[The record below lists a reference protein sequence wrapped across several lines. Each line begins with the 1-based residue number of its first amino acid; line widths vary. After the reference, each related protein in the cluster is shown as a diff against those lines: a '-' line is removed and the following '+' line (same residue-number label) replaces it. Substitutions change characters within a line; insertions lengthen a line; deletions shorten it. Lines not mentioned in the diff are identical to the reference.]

1 MCTYSLD
8 IIDSMSVLSAN
19 EQEIVESG
27 QNVWRTLYVMFF
39 CGSPWRLGSHID
51 MQIRLNTQCP
61 VFNHGMFS
69 VSLPHGKASAPGGR
83 EEDAVSGK
91 HSLPTAEGLPT
102 HSFLPM
108 CRNICKCGWPA
119 SATAAVIVVSA
130 KKAFVERELMPST
143 ASRPT
148 SGGRGRR
155 RRCYLP
161 GTSRAWIQPAPVGWG
176 ASCWLCEWTAPASSS
191 PTA

>member
-1 MCTYSLD
+1 
-8 IIDSMSVLSAN
+8 MSGFQPRNVLR
-19 EQEIVESG
+19 E
-27 QNVWRTLYVMFF
+27 
-39 CGSPWRLGSHID
+39 
-51 MQIRLNTQCP
+51 
-61 VFNHGMFS
+61 
-69 VSLPHGKASAPGGR
+69 PHGKASAPDGR

-119 SATAAVIVVSA
+119 SATAAAIVVSA
-130 KKAFVERELMPST
+130 KKAFFERQLMPST
-143 ASRPT
+143 ASRPP

-176 ASCWLCEWTAPASSS
+176 ASCWLCEWTAAPVCEWRTRAAPARNSAPTSDPVCSSGLILLLTAAGVSSMSSS
-191 PTA
+191 VSAARTVLIVYTWP